1 MTQHKQGNIKL
12 ATKLEMTFIETGF
25 TNWKKAME
33 KFKDHENSSCYHE
46 AIHASEIPERNA
58 NLPEIFDS
66 KLTYEKFDKRQAFL
80 EILESIRYL
89 GRQGLPLRG
98 HDDYQGN
105 FMQLMMSKARNNS
118 KLKAW
123 LEKKKEKYID
133 HHIQNEILKI
143 MYLSIL
149 RDIAKILSVVFI
161 TLSWQT
167 K

>member
-25 TNWKKAME
+25 TNWKKVME
-33 KFKDHENSSCYHE
+33 KFKDHENSSCHRE
-46 AIHASEIPERNA
+46 AIHVSEIPERNA

-66 KLTYEKFDKRQAFL
+66 KLTYEKFDNHQAFL

-89 GRQGLPLRG
+89 GRQGLPLRE
-98 HDDYQGN
+98 HDDSQGN

-123 LEKKKEKYID
+123 LEKKKE
-133 HHIQNEILKI
+133 NTL
-143 MYLSIL
+143 
-149 RDIAKILSVVFI
+149 I
-161 TLSWQT
+161 TTYKTRSS